1 MKLAIGAAL
10 AHKPELL
17 ILDEATSGLD
27 PVMREEMLEVFLE
40 FIEDENH
47 SILLS
52 SHITSDLEK
61 IADYITFLHEGKV
74 ILTVEK
80 DEIRYNYG
88 IMRCRDREFEALEK
102 EDWIAWRKGE
112 YQIDVLVPDREKA
125 ARKYKGAVID
135 HASVDEVMLLMIK
148 GERR

>member
-74 ILTVEK
+74 LLTVEK
-80 DEIRYNYG
+80 DEILYHYG
-88 IMRCRDREFEALEK
+88 ILRCRDREFEALDK
-102 EDWIAWRKGE
+102 EDWIAWRKSG

-125 ARKYKGAVID
+125 TRKYKGAVID

>member
-1 MKLAIGAAL
+1 
-10 AHKPELL
+10 
-17 ILDEATSGLD
+17 
-27 PVMREEMLEVFLE
+27 ML
-40 FIEDENH
+40 
-47 SILLS
+47 
-52 SHITSDLEK
+52 
-61 IADYITFLHEGKV
+61 
-74 ILTVEK
+74 LTVEK
-80 DEIRYNYG
+80 DEILYHYG
-88 IMRCRDREFEALEK
+88 ILRCRDREFEALEK

>member
-1 MKLAIGAAL
+1 M
-10 AHKPELL
+10 
-17 ILDEATSGLD
+17 
-27 PVMREEMLEVFLE
+27 
-40 FIEDENH
+40 
-47 SILLS
+47 
-52 SHITSDLEK
+52 
-61 IADYITFLHEGKV
+61 

>member
-1 MKLAIGAAL
+1 
-10 AHKPELL
+10 
-17 ILDEATSGLD
+17 
-27 PVMREEMLEVFLE
+27 MREEMLEVFLE

-61 IADYITFLHEGKV
+61 IADYIIFLHEGKV
-74 ILTVEK
+74 ILTAEK

-88 IMRCRDREFEALEK
+88 IMRCRDREFAALEE
-102 EDWIAWRKGE
+102 EDWIAWRKGD

-135 HASVDEVMLLMIK
+135 HASVDEVMLLMVK
-148 GERR
+148 GEKR

>member
-102 EDWIAWRKGE
+102 EDMIAWKKGE

-125 ARKYKGAVID
+125 ARKYKDAVID
-135 HASVDEVMLLMIK
+135 HASVDEAMLLMIK
-148 GERR
+148 GERK